1 MVYIQV
7 IQVLVLNS
15 SCNSLFRYSVIPLFR
30 YSASLSVLCVV
41 VVAHVHSCCFSVIGV
56 NDYYIQLLHS
66 CCFSVIVVMCLSVV
80 ICNAYKRP
88 LYVVHT
94 PIVI

>member
-1 MVYIQV
+1 MYVYVVVSDIENYV
-7 IQVLVLNS
+7 DCCPDCHL
-15 SCNSLFRYSVIPLFR
+15 
-30 YSASLSVLCVV
+30 SLSVLCVV
-41 VVAHVHSCCFSVIGV
+41 VVAHVHSCCFSIIGV